1 MGFVLN
7 ETQDSTNYTHGSCGD
22 SESDVSTASGV
33 ITPLLDDRNQSSEPF
48 NSSTIER
55 VRAKY
60 AAIRASSARGE
71 QIVIEIEREYA
82 AELDTYVGLID
93 QTLNEMRNGQ
103 RSDWSDGELSTIC
116 IRLPIMLY
124 RLGTGVDR
132 AALETDV
139 AKAMIESVRAQRYI
153 EAPGKTIPDKKAHA
167 ELAAMD
173 EATVVDLA
181 RHVHA
186 RLKHRVESAQ
196 LLFDAIRKLMT
207 QRQTDK
213 EVFAREQRR

>member
-1 MGFVLN
+1 MEFVLN
-7 ETQDSTNYTHGSCGD
+7 ETQDSTDFTRSSCGD
-22 SESDVSTASGV
+22 TESDASMESGR
-33 ITPLLDDRNQSSEPF
+33 ITRQREEENQNNALF

-55 VRAKY
+55 VREKY
-60 AAIRASSARGE
+60 AAIRAASFRGE

-82 AELDTYVGLID
+82 LSLDTYVGLID
-93 QTLNEMRNGQ
+93 TTIDDMRDGKRN
-103 RSDWSDGELSTIC
+103 DWSDSELGAIC
-116 IRLPIMLY
+116 IRLPVMLY

-132 AALETDV
+132 AALEMDV

-186 RLKHRVESAQ
+186 RLKHRVEMGQ
-196 LLFDAIRKLMT
+196 LLFDGVRKIYS
-207 QRQTDK
+207 QRQIDK
-213 EVFAREQRR
+213 QVFGRTRE